1 MVAEGTLDILS
12 DSSVVSLSAGVTGQE
27 VLPEEPGLVT
37 IRLFVLGVSRLD
49 VDWCLIAFFPLLT
62 CSFLGDA
69 KRFPR
74 ASEGGL
80 AVSP

>member
-1 MVAEGTLDILS
+1 VL
-12 DSSVVSLSAGVTGQE
+12 SSVFNLRFSTSKAS

-49 VDWCLIAFFPLLT
+49 VDWHLIALFPLLT

-74 ASEGGL
+74 ASEGD
-80 AVSP
+80 